1 MGKAKF
7 SCDYRNLT
15 IAFNEF
21 HDMKLKDLP
30 VYGEFCLIELKEG
43 GYTAGEWHPDDACR
57 EGKSLSGQFIRG
69 LADSIPVDEVSK
81 WHSLERYDLSDCLK
95 QEDIGLINNGVP
107 GDDIYSF
114 KISGFKSLKDGDA
127 PMNARYCLLIL
138 KDGGMSGG
146 RWEKWRKKSDGW
158 FEHSSGGINIGKE
171 KVWAW
176 APLSPDKFSVAEEEL
191 EAERRHEEEL
201 NRNPFADPVKFEY
214 GTDIKVYYAKALR
227 KLKKKYPWA
236 TQAQMKK
243 KTPWQIVPLHG
254 QYVFGQV
261 SKSFYDT
268 DIVDEWKD
276 GTTADEFIDFL
287 CEYSEEPV
295 KDSDPN
301 RKFRLGQDIEVYIE
315 KAFENVKKD
324 YHWLDR
330 KTADAQYRYEIKKIG
345 GSLEFVVYYGDS
357 KNYYVCDCDSSE
369 RFIEIVEHDYQNAAL
384 RANSVVSSY
393 EVNFGHVEIHGWNLE
408 RYVFSKL
415 QSGDYKVDVQAGDRV
430 TGGGREFFI
439 TPSCFEADTYEEF
452 LDRYL
457 EIVPGRS
464 FGLYKEDLLP
474 DKKLKEFLGY

>member
-1 MGKAKF
+1 M
-7 SCDYRNLT
+7 
-15 IAFNEF
+15 
-21 HDMKLKDLP
+21 
-30 VYGEFCLIELKEG
+30 
-43 GYTAGEWHPDDACR
+43 
-57 EGKSLSGQFIRG
+57 
-69 LADSIPVDEVSK
+69 
-81 WHSLERYDLSDCLK
+81 
-95 QEDIGLINNGVP
+95 
-107 GDDIYSF
+107 
-114 KISGFKSLKDGDA
+114 
-127 PMNARYCLLIL
+127 
-138 KDGGMSGG
+138 
-146 RWEKWRKKSDGW
+146 
-158 FEHSSGGINIGKE
+158 
-171 KVWAW
+171 
-176 APLSPDKFSVAEEEL
+176 EEER
-191 EAERRHEEEL
+191 EAERKHEEEL
-201 NRNPFADPVKFEY
+201 NRNPSVDPVKFEY
-214 GTDIKVYYAKALR
+214 GTDINVYYRKALR
-227 KLKKKYPWA
+227 KLKEKYPWA

-243 KTPWQIVPLHG
+243 KTPWKIVPLHG

-276 GTTADEFIDFL
+276 GSTADEFIDFL

-295 KDSDPN
+295 KDSNPN

-369 RFIEIVEHDYQNAAL
+369 RFIELVEHDYQNAAL

-393 EVNFGHVEIHGWNLE
+393 EVHFGHVEIHGWNLE

-415 QSGDYKVDVQAGDRV
+415 QSGDYKVNVQAGDRV

-474 DKKLKEFLGY
+474 DKKLKKFLGY